1 MLRAVIFDFDG
12 VIADAEPLHYMGFRT
27 VLAEEGI
34 ALSEEDYYRFYLA
47 YDDKTCFR
55 EVLRSEGREFDES
68 YILGLVERK
77 ARVYWDS
84 VEDGITIFPGV
95 PELLSKLSLQYPLAI
110 GSGARMEEIEFILQY
125 SGLRGFFS
133 VIVSA
138 DEVSACKPDPETY
151 IKALAGLNAFLSQRD
166 GGSHSPIDPQNCLV
180 IEDSVHGVEAAI
192 RAGMKCVAVTNSYTE
207 GELARAHKI
216 VGSLEELDEGELE
229 SLFRG

>member
-12 VIADAEPLHYMGFRT
+12 VIADAEPLHYLGFRT

-34 ALSEEDYYRFYLA
+34 ELSERDYYAFYLA

-55 EVLRSEGREFDES
+55 EVLKREGRKFDDR
-68 YILGLVERK
+68 YLARLVERK
-77 ARVYWDS
+77 ARVYMNSIVDN
-84 VEDGITIFPGV
+84 VTIFPGV

-110 GSGARMEEIEFILQY
+110 GSGARREEIEFVLRC
-125 SGLRGFFS
+125 SGLRRFFS

-138 DEVSACKPDPETY
+138 DEVVACKPDPETY
-151 IKALAGLNAFLSQRD
+151 LKALSGLNTLLAQ
-166 GGSHSPIDPQNCLV
+166 GGVNSPINPQNCLV

-207 GELARAHKI
+207 GELALAHKVI
-216 VGSLEELDEGELE
+216 DSLEAIDEEELK
-229 SLFRG
+229 SLFRD